1 MVKQYEKY
9 KDTNL
14 AWINLIPQK
23 WTVSK
28 LKYYSNVVTGNTPLT
43 SNDEYFSYEVGTPW
57 VKPSDLDEFN
67 EVITSKQY
75 LTDEGLKQS
84 RLVRKG
90 SVLIGGIGDIG
101 KLGFA
106 GCDLTTNQQIHSVE
120 GNKNKIADGYLKYLL
135 YISIDELQ
143 KNSSSVV
150 LSILTKTKLLDLNIV
165 VPSLQEQTQISL
177 YLDCKTGIID
187 QLISKKQKLI
197 ELLKEKRQA
206 IINEAVTKGLNPK
219 AKMKDSGIDWL
230 GEIPED
236 WTLTPFRF
244 IADKIGSGVT
254 PKGGAE
260 VYTEEGVIFIRSQNV
275 HFDGLRLDDVARIDF
290 ETHQKMSNSKV
301 QVNDVLLNIT
311 GASIGRCCVV
321 NIDEEMNVNQHVCI
335 IRPKANEVVSEYL
348 NLVLQSDIGQTQVRM
363 ELTGGNRDGLTFEA
377 IKAFI
382 IPLPDITMQNEIVNQ
397 VGNLINQL
405 IYIEAKILIQIEKL
419 KEYRQSIISEAVT
432 GKIDVREWQPNKH
445 EVA

>member
-9 KDTNL
+9 KTSKYTWFDNIPNNWQEARVSYYFEIGRGRVIAETELVEDGLYPVYSSQTKNNGCLGFINTYDFDDNILTWTTDGANAGSVFKRDGKFNCTNVCGTLKPKKDINLNYYLYFLQFVTQFYKRPDTNG
-14 AWINLIPQK
+14 AKIMN
-23 WTVSK
+23 
-28 LKYYSNVVTGNTPLT
+28 
-43 SNDEYFSYEVGTPW
+43 
-57 VKPSDLDEFN
+57 N
-67 EVITSKQY
+67 EMAAIQ
-75 LTDEGLKQS
+75 L
-84 RLVRKG
+84 LVPT
-90 SVLIGGIGDIG
+90 I
-101 KLGFA
+101 
-106 GCDLTTNQQIHSVE
+106 
-120 GNKNKIADGYLKYLL
+120 
-135 YISIDELQ
+135 
-143 KNSSSVV
+143 
-150 LSILTKTKLLDLNIV
+150 
-165 VPSLQEQTQISL
+165 QEQTQIAR
-177 YLDCKTGIID
+177 YLDYKTGIID

-219 AKMKDSGIDWL
+219 AKMKDSGIEWL

-236 WTLTPFRF
+236 WKITPFRF

-260 VYTEEGVIFIRSQNV
+260 VYTEEGIIFIRSQNI
-275 HFDGLRLDDVARIDF
+275 HFDGLRLDDVAKIEI

-321 NIDEEMNVNQHVCI
+321 NVEEEMNVNQHVCI
-335 IRPKANEVVSEYL
+335 IRPKTTKVVSEYL

-382 IPLPDITMQNEIVNQ
+382 IPLPNITIQNEIVNQ
-397 VGNLINQL
+397 IGNLINQL
-405 IYIEAKILIQIEKL
+405 IYIEAKILTQIEKL

-432 GKIDVREWQPNKH
+432 GKIDVREWQPNKQ